1 MTQAQAPAPEAEAEA
16 ERPEKT
22 LAELLGESSRAMARW
37 IEEIGAEQEPVG
49 PGTRHEGP
57 VKHLDELHCVQ
68 KTGKRYAIHLLS
80 NLDALPALDDP
91 STSIRYHDGKANV
104 VAKTGHVMQR

>member
-68 KTGKRYAIHLLS
+68 KTGRRYAVHRLTD
-80 NLDALPALDDP
+80 LDAVPERDDP
-91 STSIRYHDGKANV
+91 STSIRYRDGRAQV
-104 VAKTGHVMQR
+104 FGKTTIGVQR